1 VGAALIDMIPI
12 LILGIIAIGTFWI
25 PEPGCETAYANC
37 QLAWAG
43 SLTGFVLLGFLMLA
57 CLTMMA
63 AYVIWNWGYRQ
74 APIHHRQVQAQL
86 PCREREDGRSDRVLA
101 VDPAIV
107 APRRGLATARH
118 RPPTPS
124 VRLQAAHAR
133 RRDHVDRV
141 CADSNRGHTQTA
153 SSPNHKFAHD
163 RLSFGAA
170 ALKTGLPCCGRHQDA
185 AC

>member
-43 SLTGFVLLGFLMLA
+43 SLTGFVPLGFLMLA

-74 APIHHRQVQAQL
+74 GRTGSTIGKSRLNFRVVSEKTGAQIGFWRSTLRLLLHAVDLLPLGIGLLLPLCDYKRRTLADAIMSTVCVRIPTADTHRRPQAQTTRL
-86 PCREREDGRSDRVLA
+86 PTIG
-101 VDPAIV
+101 
-107 APRRGLATARH
+107 
-118 RPPTPS
+118 
-124 VRLQAAHAR
+124 
-133 RRDHVDRV
+133 
-141 CADSNRGHTQTA
+141 
-153 SSPNHKFAHD
+153 
-163 RLSFGAA
+163 
-170 ALKTGLPCCGRHQDA
+170 
-185 AC
+185 